1 MKKILMLTSIGLAI
15 VGLVSCGSI
24 KSEKQAFPEPI
35 ILTHTKEVKVIEK
48 DTIFKVEADS
58 SFYKAYID
66 CRDGKPKIINP
77 KSQKG
82 REMPVPEV
90 NIDKHGNLSVR
101 ARTEAKELFKKWK
114 ETHTQENVPKPIYV
128 DKVVYKKTPFTWYH
142 KALMWSGGLFLFL
155 IGAISLATVIRLY
168 KR

>member
-1 MKKILMLTSIGLAI
+1 MKVKDF
-15 VGLVSCGSI
+15 VGIIFLLLLVISCGSR
-24 KSEKQAFPEPI
+24 KSEKQVLPEPI
-35 ILTHTKEVKVIEK
+35 ILTQTKEVKVIEK

-58 SFYKAYID
+58 SFYQAYID
-66 CRDGKPKIINP
+66 CRDGKPKLINP
-77 KSQKG
+77 KPQKG
-82 REMPVPEV
+82 REMPAPEV

-155 IGAISLATVIRLY
+155 IGGVSLAAVIRFY